1 MRLAVTSPDTMPTEK
16 DISLVVKSFDKVV
29 PIAGLAADIFYDRLF
44 DVAPALR
51 PMFPADMRD
60 QKRKL
65 FVMIATAVQGL
76 SNLDKLVPQLK
87 SLGARHGGYGV
98 KSSHYDIVGDAL
110 IWTLAQGLGEAFTP
124 DVERAWTRV
133 YGLIAAT
140 MQAGATEAVTM
151 RAAE

>member
-1 MRLAVTSPDTMPTEK
+1 MRLAVTSPDTMPTPK
-16 DISLVVKSFDKVV
+16 DIALVVKSFDKVV

-44 DVAPALR
+44 EVAPTLR

-76 SNLDKLVPQLK
+76 PDLNKLVPHVK
-87 SLGARHGGYGV
+87 ALGARHAGYGV

-110 IWTLAQGLGEAFTP
+110 LWTLAKGLGDAFTP

-133 YGLIAAT
+133 YGLLAAT
-140 MQAGATEAVTM
+140 MQAGATEAITM

>member
-1 MRLAVTSPDTMPTEK
+1 MTSPDTMPTPK
-16 DISLVVKSFDKVV
+16 DIALVVKSFDQVV

-65 FVMIATAVQGL
+65 FAMLATAVQGL
-76 SNLDKLVPQLK
+76 SDLGKLVPHVK
-87 SLGARHGGYGV
+87 ALGARHAGYGV

-110 IWTLAQGLGEAFTP
+110 IWTLAKGLGDAFTP

-133 YGLIAAT
+133 YGVLAAT
-140 MQAGATEAVTM
+140 MQAGATDAVTR

>member
-1 MRLAVTSPDTMPTEK
+1 VTSPDTMPTQK
-16 DISLVVKSFDKVV
+16 DIALVVKSFDKVV

-44 DVAPALR
+44 EVAPALR

-76 SNLDKLVPQLK
+76 GDLNKLVPQLK
-87 SLGARHGGYGV
+87 VLGARHGGYGV

-110 IWTLAQGLGEAFTP
+110 LWTLAKGLGDAFTP

-133 YGLIAAT
+133 YGVLAST